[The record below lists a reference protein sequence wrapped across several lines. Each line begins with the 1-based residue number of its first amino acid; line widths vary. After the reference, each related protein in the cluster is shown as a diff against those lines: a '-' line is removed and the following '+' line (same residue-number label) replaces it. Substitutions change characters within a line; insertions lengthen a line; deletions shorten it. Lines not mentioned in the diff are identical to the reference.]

1 MKHTVSMKENRL
13 FQRLYSRGKSAASS
27 SLVLYIRRNGQRGN
41 RLGITVSTK
50 VGKAVVRNRVRRR
63 LREIY
68 RLHEVELASG
78 VDLVLVARVR
88 AAQVRY
94 WDLERDF
101 LRVSDKLGVLRKE
114 QP

>member
-1 MKHTVSMKENRL
+1 MKHTVSIKENHL
-13 FQRLYSRGKSAASS
+13 FQRLYSRGKSAASP
-27 SLVLYIRRNGQRGN
+27 SLVLYVRRSGRRGN

-63 LREIY
+63 LKEIY
-68 RLHEVELASG
+68 RLHERELILG

-94 WDLERDF
+94 WALERDF
-101 LRVSDKLGVLRKE
+101 LRAADKLGIVRKE
-114 QP
+114 RT